1 MQPEHQTDEERA
13 EANRDSQET
22 WDAFMIVMGVSFFP
36 LISATIGVLLLH
48 FKVIDIPDYEPT
60 ATTVKGLG
68 RGLYMVTYFGVAGLI
83 VPLLYSVHVLQRNLR
98 ERRRSKPQSQS

>member
-1 MQPEHQTDEERA
+1 MQPEQQTDEERA
-13 EANRDSQET
+13 AAKRDSQET

-36 LISATIGVLLLH
+36 LIFATIGVLLLH
-48 FKVIDIPDYEPT
+48 FKIIDIPDYNPT

-83 VPLLYSVHVLQRNLR
+83 VPILYALHVLRRTVKQ
-98 ERRRSKPQSQS
+98 RRRLNDASP

>member
-1 MQPEHQTDEERA
+1 LQSEQQTDEERA
-13 EANRDSQET
+13 AAKRDSQET

-36 LISATIGVLLLH
+36 LIFATIGVLLLH
-48 FKVIDIPDYEPT
+48 FKIIDIPDYNPT

-83 VPLLYSVHVLQRNLR
+83 VPLLYAAHVFRRSLR
-98 ERRRSKPQSQS
+98 ERRRSNARPHS